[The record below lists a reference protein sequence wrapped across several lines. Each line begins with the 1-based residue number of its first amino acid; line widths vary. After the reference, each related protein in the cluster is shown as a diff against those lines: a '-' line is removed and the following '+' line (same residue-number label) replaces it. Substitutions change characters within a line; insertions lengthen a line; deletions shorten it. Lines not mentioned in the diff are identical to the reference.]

1 MNFDKKALRKDNILN
16 LLDFNLTEVT
26 MKYSLDIF
34 IIKFLLES

>member
-1 MNFDKKALRKDNILN
+1 MNCDKKALRKDNILN
-16 LLDFNLTEVT
+16 LLDFNFTEVT